1 MTATLNRAVA
11 DHLRRMAARL
21 ADEDANPFR
30 VQAYRH
36 AADTIGSLPDDLRA
50 VIAAGGEA
58 ALRALPGIGPSLA
71 ARILDLVRHEPELG
85 PHDEP
90 PLAVLLEVD
99 EDYRRRAA
107 TGALPR
113 VAPRRHNP
121 SGAAWLP
128 VLHTQRGPWHFTAL
142 FSNTTHAHDLHRT
155 ADWVVLHYQR
165 AGGVS
170 GQCTVVTVEGRR
182 VVRGDVG
189 PS

>member
-1 MTATLNRAVA
+1 MSATLNRTVA
-11 DHLRRMAARL
+11 GHLRRMAARL

-36 AADTIGSLPDDLRA
+36 AADTIEALPDDLRA

-71 ARILDLVRHEPELG
+71 AKILDLVQREPE

-99 EDYRRRAA
+99 DDYRRRAA

-142 FSNTTHAHDLHRT
+142 FSNTAHAHDLHRT
-155 ADWVVLHYQR
+155 ADWVVLHYHR
-165 AGGVS
+165 AGGAS
-170 GQCTVVTVEGRR
+170 GQCTVVTEDGRR

-189 PS
+189 AS